1 MKTMGQRI
9 HDKRVEYGMT
19 MEELG
24 AKLGVQRSAVNKW
37 EKGEVLNIKR
47 PCIKAMAEL
56 FHVSPAWLMGM
67 DDTDVTV
74 TYNAQDREPV
84 TLFVEGTP
92 IIGPSSAPN
101 LQVELY
107 QAALDVRPENYEIAI
122 KLLKSLR

>member
-47 PCIKAMAEL
+47 SYIKAMAEL
-56 FHVSPAWLMGM
+56 FRVSPAWLMGM
-67 DDTDVTV
+67 DDADTTV
-74 TYNAQDREPV
+74 TYTAPDREPV
-84 TLFVEGTP
+84 TLLVDGNP
-92 IIGPSSAPN
+92 IIGSSSAPN
-101 LQVELY
+101 LQIELY
-107 QAALDVRPENYEIAI
+107 QAALDVRPENYAIAI
-122 KLLKSLR
+122 KLLKSLK

>member
-47 PCIKAMAEL
+47 SYIKAMADM
-56 FHVSPAWLMGM
+56 FRVSPAWLMGM
-67 DDTDVTV
+67 EDADATL
-74 TYNAQDREPV
+74 TYTAPDREPV
-84 TLFVEGTP
+84 TVFVDGHP
-92 IIGPSSAPN
+92 IIGHDAPN

-122 KLLKSLR
+122 KLLKSLA